1 MREMTWSQANEKL
14 QSLRVTQLQIA
25 ELLDTCELA
34 DYWDIF
40 ADFTKVT
47 MQIKDIREW
56 LEMKE
61 EQNA

>member
-1 MREMTWSQANEKL
+1 MTWSEANAKL
-14 QSLRVTQLQIA
+14 QSLLVTQLQIA
-25 ELLDTCELA
+25 QLLDTCELS

-40 ADFTKVT
+40 ADFTKAT